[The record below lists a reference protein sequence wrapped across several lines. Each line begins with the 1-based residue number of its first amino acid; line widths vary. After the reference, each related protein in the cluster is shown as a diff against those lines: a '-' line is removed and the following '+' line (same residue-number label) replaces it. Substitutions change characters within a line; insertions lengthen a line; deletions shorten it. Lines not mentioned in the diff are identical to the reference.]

1 MNEVIKAEFYTANDV
16 STILGI
22 SRASAYRTID
32 RLNRELEK
40 KDSSPLAVRCR
51 KSIFTKE
58 CTYNH
63 QERSRRGAPTSFYLF
78 MFVFMLTKSF

>member
-40 KDSSPLAVRCR
+40 EGY
-51 KSIFTKE
+51 FTFSGKVSKK
-58 CTYNH
+58 YFH
-63 QERSRRGAPTSFYLF
+63 ERMYI
-78 MFVFMLTKSF
+78 